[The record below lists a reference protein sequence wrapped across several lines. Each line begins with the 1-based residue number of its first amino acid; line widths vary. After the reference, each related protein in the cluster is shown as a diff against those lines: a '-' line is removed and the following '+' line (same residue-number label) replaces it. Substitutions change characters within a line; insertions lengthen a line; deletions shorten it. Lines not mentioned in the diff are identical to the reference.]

1 MGGSAG
7 DDEAL
12 LAALRAGDEQTFAR
26 LVQDWSGPM
35 LRIASLHVGDQATA
49 EDVVQETWTAVW
61 RGLDRF
67 RGESSLRTWV
77 FRILVNRAKTSAR
90 QRQALPLPSF
100 DGKPGPTVA
109 PDRFQGAGERW
120 PGHWRTTPDPWPE
133 EAVLTAE
140 THERVLAAIAALP
153 PRQRAVI
160 SLRDVQGWD
169 PAEVCAILDLTEGNQ
184 RVLLHRARAA
194 VRAALAHALTAQDIS

>member
-1 MGGSAG
+1 MGGSASE
-7 DDEAL
+7 DEAL
-12 LAALRAGDEQTFAR
+12 LAALRAGDQQTFAR
-26 LVQDWSGPM
+26 LVQEWSGLM
-35 LRIASLHVGDQATA
+35 LRIAGVHVGDHATA
-49 EDVVQETWTAVW
+49 EDVVQETWIAVL

-90 QRQALPLPSF
+90 QPRALPLPSL
-100 DGKPGPTVA
+100 DWEAGPTVS

-120 PGHWRTTPDPWPE
+120 PGHWRTPPDPWPE
-133 EAVLTAE
+133 EALLTAE
-140 THERVLAAIAALP
+140 THERVMAAIAALP

-160 SLRDVQGWD
+160 SLRDVHGWG
-169 PAEVCAILDLTEGNQ
+169 PSEVCAVLDLTEGNQ

-194 VRAALAHALTAQDIS
+194 VRAALARALTAQDIS

>member
-1 MGGSAG
+1 MGGLAG
-7 DDEAL
+7 GDEAL

-26 LVQDWSGPM
+26 LVQEWSGPM
-35 LRIASLHVGDQATA
+35 LRIAGLHVHDHATA
-49 EDVVQETWTAVW
+49 EDVVQETWIAVW

-90 QRQALPLPSF
+90 QRRALPLPSL
-100 DGKPGPTVA
+100 DGEEGPTVS
-109 PDRFQGAGERW
+109 PGRFQGAGERW
-120 PGHWRTTPDPWPE
+120 PGHWRTPPDPWPE
-133 EAVLTAE
+133 EALLTAE
-140 THERVLAAIAALP
+140 ARERVLAAIAVLP

-160 SLRDVQGWD
+160 SLRDVHGWD
-169 PAEVCAILDLTEGNQ
+169 PAEVCDVLDLTEGNQ

-194 VRAALAHALTAQDIS
+194 VRAALARALTAQDIS